1 MNRKARSHNRVKR
14 DRDKVC
20 SVSMYAY
27 IYKPLTYYTGL
38 FRLAETVEQSTFTST
53 ETKEELQAR
62 LKRKA
67 EDDLE
72 EDAERRHKQSLGRQI
87 RPKPTTSRRY
97 HVVTEDDDKKDVFID
112 VEQSKNESVSHSD
125 KKDASFDPYD
135 EDSEQMQEFRKLVE
149 DYLKSA

>member
-1 MNRKARSHNRVKR
+1 MIRKARNHNHVKR

-20 SVSMYAY
+20 SVSMYVY
-27 IYKPLTYYTGL
+27 IVRPLKYHTGL

-67 EDDLE
+67 EDELE
-72 EDAERRHKQSLGRQI
+72 EDIERRHKQSLGRQI
-87 RPKPTTSRRY
+87 RPKPNTSRRY
-97 HVVTEDDDKKDVFID
+97 HVVTEDDDKKDIFID
-112 VEQSKNESVSHSD
+112 VEQSKNESVNHSD
-125 KKDASFDPYD
+125 KNNASFDPYD
-135 EDSEQMQEFRKLVE
+135 EDSEQMREFRKLVE